1 MLISC
6 YGLTY
11 GVGCVISVLFDWNYY
26 LRIKQGLDLKTLIL
40 AVHASLTFVGCAG
53 MIKTQN

>member
-26 LRIKQGLDLKTLIL
+26 LRIQQGLDLKTLIL
-40 AVHASLTFVGCAG
+40 AVHATLTFVGCAG
-53 MIKTQN
+53 K